1 MNLGYAWSEILG
13 KGERSL
19 LNIFALAVAIALFIS
34 LTSFS
39 QAYRDAAEKPF
50 RDMGAD
56 LTVQGSA
63 QLYRETAGVQVRGIG
78 VWLLVGLVGAV
89 WSIYFT
95 VMVLV
100 SLIARAG
107 SKAAYSGEGRSE

>member
-1 MNLGYAWSEILG
+1 MRLAQATTDAQGRATFSYQVRSAAGPLTLNVYFPGNSLYAP
-13 KGERSL
+13 
-19 LNIFALAVAIALFIS
+19 A
-34 LTSFS
+34 
-39 QAYRDAAEKPF
+39 
-50 RDMGAD
+50 
-56 LTVQGSA
+56 QGSA
-63 QLYRETAGVQVRGIG
+63 ELTVLGITQLYQQTAGVRVPGIG